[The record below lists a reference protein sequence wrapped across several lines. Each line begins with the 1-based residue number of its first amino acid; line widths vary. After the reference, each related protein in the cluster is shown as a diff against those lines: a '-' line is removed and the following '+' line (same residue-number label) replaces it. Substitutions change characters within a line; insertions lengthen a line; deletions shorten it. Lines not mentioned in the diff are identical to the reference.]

1 MECGSAGPGGG
12 PNPQKGKEMLKIT
25 ETTEGVWCF
34 HEPDVGVGQSKY
46 VVYRYNSGNF
56 KCDTCLERTC
66 PHIQKI
72 KTMLMVGALND

>member
-1 MECGSAGPGGG
+1 MEGGSGGPGGG